1 VGLRT
6 VPGSSPKP
14 PHPLALRLVKGARHF
29 PVIAYGVAQRRR
41 EIGIRAAL
49 GATPSSVI
57 RRVLRH
63 GVGLAAI
70 GLALGLSFALVFS
83 QSLATLLYDVRPAD
97 PATFGGVTLV
107 LMATAVAA
115 SAIPARRAAALDPMM
130 VLRAD

>member
-1 VGLRT
+1 M
-6 VPGSSPKP
+6 
-14 PHPLALRLVKGARHF
+14 RLVKGARHF

-130 VLRAD
+130 V

>member
-1 VGLRT
+1 MP
-6 VPGSSPKP
+6 VPNPT
-14 PHPLALRLVKGARHF
+14 HTFALRLAR
-29 PVIAYGVAQRRR
+29 G
-41 EIGIRAAL
+41 
-49 GATPSSVI
+49 
-57 RRVLRH
+57 H
-63 GVGLAAI
+63 GS

-83 QSLATLLYDVRPAD
+83 RSLATLLYDVRPAD